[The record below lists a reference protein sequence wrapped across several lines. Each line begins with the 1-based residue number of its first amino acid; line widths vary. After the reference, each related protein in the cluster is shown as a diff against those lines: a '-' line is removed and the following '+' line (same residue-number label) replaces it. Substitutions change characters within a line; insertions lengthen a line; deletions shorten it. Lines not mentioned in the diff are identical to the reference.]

1 MQKVTAMILDKSFI
15 VGENEDKPVDLLC
28 ILDQHKDNYIEINNN
43 QDSNLTGY
51 SQEIYFPALSLNI
64 SSYSI
69 RKNVKITPEIVV
81 LKNSRD
87 TKRVDGFESFPRVI
101 NKNKIRMTTALSP
114 AQEHVSHS
122 VAKESDIANLSQ
134 SQSQFKINK
143 ESSIKQFRPLSI
155 SEAKDSRL
163 FKGKN
168 TINGRDISMQQQT
181 VLTMLSES
189 QGAVLNQKSDFPSA
203 PQGVVLN
210 QKSDLRSD
218 FQGVFLDKKSE
229 MTVDSQLTMLDTTS
243 DIEPVEMTEQIK
255 ARGDIKTMIL
265 HNNPLG
271 ELTQKTVADQQMVK
285 QAAPVMKTIPWTVS
299 EKASGHEQVSEIGSG
314 KLTYIFN
321 ERASDS
327 VKITYSNVAG
337 QGPHIL
343 MSPSNSDVH
352 QQLQD
357 HWPSGERETNWLLKD
372 RQHQS
377 KQQPDNEEE
386 EE

>member
-1 MQKVTAMILDKSFI
+1 MQKVTARIIDKSFI
-15 VGENEDKPVDLLC
+15 VGETEDKPVDLLC
-28 ILDQHKDNYIEINNN
+28 ILDQHKDNDIEINNH

-64 SSYSI
+64 SSYSM
-69 RKNVKITPEIVV
+69 RQNDKITPEIVV
-81 LKNSRD
+81 LKNSRN
-87 TKRVDGFESFPRVI
+87 TKRGDGVESFSRVI
-101 NKNKIRMTTALSP
+101 NKNKIRMTPTLSSAL
-114 AQEHVSHS
+114 EHLSNS
-122 VAKESDIANLSQ
+122 VAKESDIASL
-134 SQSQFKINK
+134 SQFKINK
-143 ESSIKQFRPLSI
+143 ESSIKQFGPLSI
-155 SEAKDSRL
+155 SEVKDSSL
-163 FKGKN
+163 FKEKN
-168 TINGRDISMQQQT
+168 TINGRDISMQHQT
-181 VLTMLSES
+181 VLTMLSDS
-189 QGAVLNQKSDFPSA
+189 QGAVLDQTLDFPSS

-210 QKSDLRSD
+210 KKLDLRSD
-218 FQGVFLDKKSE
+218 SQGIFLDKKSE
-229 MTVDSQLTMLDTTS
+229 ITVDSQLTMLDTTS
-243 DIEPVEMTEQIK
+243 DIEPAEMTEQIK
-255 ARGDIKTMIL
+255 VRGDIKTMVL

-271 ELTQKTVADQQMVK
+271 ELTQKPVADHQMVK

-299 EKASGHEQVSEIGSG
+299 EKASGHEQVSDIGSG

-357 HWPSGERETNWLLKD
+357 HWPSGERDTNWLLKD

-377 KQQPDNEEE
+377 KQQSDHEEE